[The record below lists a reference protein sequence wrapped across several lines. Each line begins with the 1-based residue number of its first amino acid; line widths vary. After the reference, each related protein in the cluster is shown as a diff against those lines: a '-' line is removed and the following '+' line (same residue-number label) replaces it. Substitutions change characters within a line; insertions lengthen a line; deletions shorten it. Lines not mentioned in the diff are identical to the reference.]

1 MNDKK
6 YIITFSYGDCSC
18 GVGGTDK
25 MVLTQIHLLNDAE
38 YNVVS
43 LSPNRGKYGGNYWDV
58 LVNGH
63 FYGVFSTERF
73 KRLIFRW
80 KCDIYTIIVHHLKGI
95 KIDLLEKIIDYVNVP
110 ILFYLHDYYTI
121 CPNGGLVRENGEY
134 CGTGFPNADKCKN
147 CSLFNDVI
155 RKLEIYKKFF
165 EKYKERITYVI
176 PSDAAKEIWV
186 KHYPEYKDN
195 LKVIYHQKLYGEY
208 LENREIIEDNEP
220 LKIAFIGYQKNLKGW
235 IQFKE
240 AAIKAIEDDR
250 NIKFYQFGW
259 GDEKIDG
266 IEQVIVDFKKNINA
280 MIDAL
285 RSNKIHIAIL
295 WSIWPETY
303 AYTYYEAY
311 SANCF
316 IITNNRSGNIFNQV
330 ELRNNGI
337 VVDDLKSFLNNEQEL
352 RGMLNKY
359 RKTKNKIPLSLE
371 ENKDF
376 LSLIPKGGVKV
387 GEASFKIDL
396 SFIYSVVKKIKRFL

>member
-1 MNDKK
+1 
-6 YIITFSYGDCSC
+6 
-18 GVGGTDK
+18 
-25 MVLTQIHLLNDAE
+25 
-38 YNVVS
+38 
-43 LSPNRGKYGGNYWDV
+43 
-58 LVNGH
+58 
-63 FYGVFSTERF
+63 
-73 KRLIFRW
+73 
-80 KCDIYTIIVHHLKGI
+80 
-95 KIDLLEKIIDYVNVP
+95 
-110 ILFYLHDYYTI
+110 
-121 CPNGGLVRENGEY
+121 
-134 CGTGFPNADKCKN
+134 
-147 CSLFNDVI
+147 
-155 RKLEIYKKFF
+155 
-165 EKYKERITYVI
+165 
-176 PSDAAKEIWV
+176 
-186 KHYPEYKDN
+186 
-195 LKVIYHQKLYGEY
+195 
-208 LENREIIEDNEP
+208 
-220 LKIAFIGYQKNLKGW
+220 
-235 IQFKE
+235 
-240 AAIKAIEDDR
+240 
-250 NIKFYQFGW
+250 
-259 GDEKIDG
+259 
-266 IEQVIVDFKKNINA
+266 